1 MINRILTV
9 ALLVGLVAG
18 IATSIVQHGVTV
30 PVIIAAE
37 AFEGAEPV
45 AQQTPAATP
54 AETAPAHDHSSM
66 GHTAAAA
73 GDHGA
78 GGHHHDANAWAPA
91 DGIERIAFTTLSTVV
106 ASIGFALV
114 LLAVMILANEP
125 ITPRRALAW
134 GAGGFVAFSL
144 APAMGLAPE
153 LPGMEAAPVVA
164 RQAWWLLTVAATAGG
179 LWLIVRGRSA
189 LLIVAGVALLIVP
202 HLIGAPRLDTVA
214 ASAVPAELA
223 SRFAASVLGVAA
235 IMWALIGAGIGL
247 VWQRLDKTPT

>member
-54 AETAPAHDHSSM
+54 AEAAPAHDHAAM
-66 GHTAAAA
+66 NHAAAA
-73 GDHGA
+73 GGHDA
-78 GGHHHDANAWAPA
+78 DGHHHDADAWAPA

-114 LLAVMILANEP
+114 LLAVMILADEP

-214 ASAVPAELA
+214 TSAVPAELA